1 MLSFCP
7 RYFLSN
13 VVLVIL
19 VIFGLFSRVS
29 NCSFASSLSL
39 CDELIHLLDLR
50 HEVFLS
56 LIALQFESGSE
67 QVVFE
72 GEWFVPE
79 DELSRFLERAEFL
92 LSGEA
97 SHLISDLFLKIS
109 VLT

>member
-1 MLSFCP
+1 MA
-7 RYFLSN
+7 RGIYFPAGAH
-13 VVLVIL
+13 VH
-19 VIFGLFSRVS
+19 

-39 CDELIHLLDLR
+39 CDEFIHLLDLR

-72 GEWFVPE
+72 GEWFVLE
-79 DELSRFLERAEFL
+79 DELPRFLERAEFL
-92 LSGEA
+92 LSGET